1 MALSETFNETAICN
15 MSLAK
20 LGASKTLKNVETDVS
35 EEARECRL
43 HYEPTRDALLRSHY
57 WPFAAA
63 REELT
68 EDTESPAFEYDN
80 QFILPADF
88 KYLRSIFADN
98 FTIDGNSRNRHAI
111 EGKRL
116 LTNNS
121 TVDLRY
127 TKKVTDVAEFDSL
140 FIEVLVLQ
148 LALKLTSLAGATP
161 KIRESLK
168 DDLKRLMPSV
178 RSLSRQEAELTRKL
192 DWNDVRRI
200 RNSRSGAQR
209 GSF

>member
-1 MALSETFNETAICN
+1 MALSETLSETSICN

-20 LGASKTLKNVETDVS
+20 LGSKKIGNVETDNSV
-35 EEARECRL
+35 EGIQCRL
-43 HYEPTRDALLRSHY
+43 HYEQTRDALLRSHY
-57 WPFAAA
+57 WPFAGDRAT
-63 REELT
+63 LT
-68 EDTESPAFEYDN
+68 EDSESPAFEYDN
-80 QFILPADF
+80 QFVLPDDF

-98 FTIDGNSRNRHAI
+98 FTVEGKSRNRHAI
-111 EGKRL
+111 EGNLL

-121 TVDLRY
+121 TAQIRY
-127 TKKVTDVAEFDSL
+127 TKDVTDVTEFDPL
-140 FIEVLVLQ
+140 FVEVFVLQ

-168 DDLKRLMPSV
+168 DDLERLMPSV
-178 RSLSRQEAELTRKL
+178 RALSRQEAELIRKL